1 MPANDGLS
9 TDKLYKNDVL
19 RPLFLTDASEDAQL
33 HQPAL
38 ILINNLSQSFNYLLI
53 LYYNY

>member
-38 ILINNLSQSFNYLLI
+38 ILINNLSQSFNYLLN
-53 LYYNY
+53 YYNY